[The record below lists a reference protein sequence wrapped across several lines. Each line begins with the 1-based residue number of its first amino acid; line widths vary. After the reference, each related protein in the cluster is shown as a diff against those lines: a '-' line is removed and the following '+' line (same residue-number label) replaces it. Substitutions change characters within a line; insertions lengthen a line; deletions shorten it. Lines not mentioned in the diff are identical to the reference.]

1 MASTTA
7 HAEPN
12 PAIIWDTVQAYQRT
26 AALKGAVELELFTAV
41 GEGAQTVP
49 AIAARCKASERG
61 IRILCDFLTVH
72 GLLTK
77 ADGLYGLTSD
87 SATFLDKRSPAYLG
101 GVVGFINSPRI
112 LSAFDNVAELVR
124 RGTTLLDGKGTVD
137 TDDPVWL
144 DFARCMPAMVMPAA
158 QFLAEV
164 AATDGPQKVL
174 DIAAGHGMF
183 GISLARRNPQ
193 AQIVP
198 VDWAGVLEIAKG
210 NAANAGV
217 AGRYRP
223 LAGDAFQVDFGTGY
237 DTVFVTNFLHHFDP
251 PTNETLLRKIRAAL
265 NPGGKVYTLEFV
277 PNDDRVSPPPA
288 ATFSLQMLGGT
299 PAGDAYTFGELV
311 RMFAHAGFGHTER
324 MDVPRSP
331 ETLLVAS

>member
-1 MASTTA
+1 MA

-12 PAIIWDTVQAYQRT
+12 PAIILDTVQAYQRT
-26 AALKGAVELELFTAV
+26 AALKGAVDLDLFTAI
-41 GEGAQTVP
+41 GEGAQTVS
-49 AIAARCKASERG
+49 AIAGSCKASERG

-77 ADGLYGLTSD
+77 ADGLYGLTVD
-87 SATFLDKRSPAYLG
+87 SAAFLDKRSPAYLG
-101 GVVGFINSPRI
+101 GIVGFLNSPGI
-112 LSAFDNVAELVR
+112 TGAFDNIAELVR
-124 RGTTLLDGKGTVD
+124 RGTTILDGKGTVD

-144 DFARCMPAMVMPAA
+144 DFAKCMPAMVMPAA

-164 AATDGPQKVL
+164 AATEGPQKVL

-183 GISLARRNPQ
+183 GIALARRNPQ

-198 VDWAGVLEIAKG
+198 VDWSTVLEVAKG

-223 LAGDAFQVDFGTGY
+223 IVGDAFQVDFGAGY
-237 DTVFVTNFLHHFDP
+237 DVALVTNFLHHFDP
-251 PTNETLLRKIRAAL
+251 PTCESLLRKIRASL
-265 NPGGKVYTLEFV
+265 VPGGKVYTLEFV

-288 ATFSLQMLGGT
+288 ATFSLQMLAGT
-299 PAGDAYTFGELV
+299 PSGDAYTFVELSS
-311 RMFAHAGFGHTER
+311 MFANAGFSKTER

-331 ETLLVAS
+331 ETLIVSS